1 MSELRDNEVARE
13 RAVLDTLLV
22 EPEAPPATHRS
33 SGRPLL
39 ARLRIRKWLPPLIA
53 FAVLATVW
61 ELYAHAHP
69 FVIPSLEH
77 MWQSLREN
85 PHMYWA
91 NLLVTLREIA
101 IGGLGG
107 IAVAFLF
114 AVLMVELPIVEDAL
128 MPLMVV
134 LMVTPIVAI
143 APALVVAFGF
153 GVLPKYLVTGI
164 VVFYPMLVNSLAGL
178 RDVDGRAL
186 DVFTTLHASRWE
198 TFVRLR
204 LPSSLPFVFAGLRIA
219 LPLSIVGATV
229 AEFSA
234 AGQQAGL
241 GALIQVAASQANLPI
256 IWCSIL
262 LLCLLGLTLMI
273 VLALIRSKVL
283 FWDNASARRT

>member
-1 MSELRDNEVARE
+1 
-13 RAVLDTLLV
+13 
-22 EPEAPPATHRS
+22 
-33 SGRPLL
+33 
-39 ARLRIRKWLPPLIA
+39 
-53 FAVLATVW
+53 
-61 ELYAHAHP
+61 
-69 FVIPSLEH
+69 

-85 PHMYWA
+85 PQMYWA
-91 NLLVTLREIA
+91 NLETTLREIA

-107 IAVAFLF
+107 IAAAFLL
-114 AVLMVELPIVEDAL
+114 AVLMVELPIFEDAL

-178 RDVDGRAL
+178 RDVDDRAL
-186 DVFTTLHASRWE
+186 DVFTTLHANRWE
-198 TFVRLR
+198 TFRRLR
-204 LPSSLPFVFAGLRIA
+204 VPSSLPFVFAGLRIA
-219 LPLSIVGATV
+219 VPLSIVGAVV
-229 AEFSA
+229 AEFAA

-241 GALIQVAASQANLPI
+241 GALIQVAASQSNLPI

-262 LLCLLGLTLMI
+262 LLCLLGLLLMI
-273 VLALIRSKVL
+273 VLAVIRKKVL

>member
-1 MSELRDNEVARE
+1 MSELQDNEVAGE
-13 RAVLDTLLV
+13 RAVLDALLV
-22 EPEAPPATHRS
+22 APEAPAAPARS
-33 SGRPLL
+33 SARSVL
-39 ARLRIRKWLPPLIA
+39 ARLRLRTWLPPLIA

-85 PHMYWA
+85 PHMYWS

-107 IAVAFLF
+107 ITAAFLL
-114 AVLMVELPIVEDAL
+114 AVLMVELPIFETAL

-178 RDVDGRAL
+178 RDVDDRAL
-186 DVFTTLHASRWE
+186 DVFTTLHANRWE
-198 TFVRLR
+198 TFRRLR
-204 LPSSLPFVFAGLRIA
+204 VPSSLPFVFAGLRIA
-219 LPLSIVGATV
+219 LPLSIVGATI

-262 LLCLLGLTLMI
+262 LLCLLGLTLVI
-273 VLALIRSKVL
+273 ALALIRRKVL